1 MSTDSTP
8 EQQSPESKLG
18 NSSLNHIKLAGFDLR
33 NVNGDWRL
41 EANWK
46 VLLSVVT
53 LTSAIVGGL
62 TVFYF
67 STIAKLDEAIQ
78 SSEDLQA
85 KIEKFDEEY
94 RENMIEIEVAIKV
107 LQSTV
112 STNNRVDSI
121 ENK

>member
-1 MSTDSTP
+1 M
-8 EQQSPESKLG
+8 
-18 NSSLNHIKLAGFDLR
+18 
-33 NVNGDWRL
+33 
-41 EANWK
+41 
-46 VLLSVVT
+46 
-53 LTSAIVGGL
+53 